1 MATADLWVH
10 NAENYC
16 VSFFNQVIFI
26 FHLRGGEI
34 KKSFFLGLPIDHN
47 NPFYLRPTKH
57 YAAADDDDYNYTH
70 RAL

>member
-1 MATADLWVH
+1 MLKIIVYRFLTKL
-10 NAENYC
+10 Y
-16 VSFFNQVIFI
+16 SFFTYE
-26 FHLRGGEI
+26 GWKS

-57 YAAADDDDYNYTH
+57 YAAAADDDNDYTH